1 MMYFDYAATTP
12 LAPSV
17 KNAMEPYLTDQFFNA
32 SSLYRGGKAAAEAVS
47 RARGQVAALVGARP
61 EQIVFTS
68 GGTEADNTAILCGGQ
83 AWRKQGRRRV
93 IVSAIEHHAVLSSAE
108 YLEEMGFSLT
118 VLPVDPWGHVSPQEL
133 EKAMDEQVAIV
144 SVMWVNNELGTVQDI
159 PALAQIAHRYG
170 ALFHTDAV
178 QALGTQY
185 VDFAGCGAD
194 LMSISAHKIYGPK
207 GCGALIIRDGLQ
219 LPSLLHGGQQESGRR
234 GGTEN
239 VAAIVGFG
247 AAAENLQK
255 SRERDIQTMAGQRQ
269 LLLELLRD
277 ENVRVNSPESGAPSV
292 LNISFRDVE
301 AEGMLF
307 FLGMDG
313 ICVSM
318 GSACNS
324 KSVEPSHVI
333 QAIRT
338 PPEYARGSIRISLG
352 HGVTEENCRTL
363 AHRLMELARQLRCE

>member
-1 MMYFDYAATTP
+1 MMYFDFAATTP

-17 KNAMEPYLTDQFFNA
+17 KNAMEPFLLDQFYNA
-32 SSLYRGGKAAAEAVS
+32 SSLYRGGRAAAEAVS
-47 RARGQVAALVGARP
+47 HARSQVASLVGAQP
-61 EQIVFTS
+61 EEIIFTS
-68 GGTEADNTAILCGGQ
+68 GGTEADNMAILCGALRGK
-83 AWRKQGRRRV
+83 KQGRDRV

-108 YLEEMGFSLT
+108 YLQELGFGLT
-118 VLPVDPWGHVSPQEL
+118 VLPVDTWGHVNPEAL
-133 EKAMDEQVAIV
+133 EQVMDDKVALV
-144 SVMWVNNELGTVQDI
+144 SVMWVNNELGTIQDI
-159 PALAQIAHRYG
+159 PALAEIAHRHG

-178 QALGTQY
+178 QALSTQN
-185 VDFAGCGAD
+185 VDFSRCGAD
-194 LMSISAHKIYGPK
+194 LMTVSAHKIYGPK
-207 GCGALIIRDGLQ
+207 GCGALILRDGLQ
-219 LPSLLHGGQQESGRR
+219 LPPLIHGGQQENGHR

-255 SRERDIQTMAGQRQ
+255 SRNEDVLAMEQQRQ
-269 LLLELLRD
+269 LLLELLQSED
-277 ENVRVNSPESGAPSV
+277 VRVNSPASGAPGV
-292 LNISFRDVE
+292 LNIAFRDVE

-333 QAIRT
+333 QAIHL
-338 PPEYARGSIRISLG
+338 PPEYARGCIRISLG

-363 AHRLMELARQLRCE
+363 AHRLMELARQLRC

>member
-61 EQIVFTS
+61 EQVVFTS
-68 GGTEADNTAILCGGQ
+68 GGTEADNTAILCGGL

-133 EKAMDEQVAIV
+133 EQAMDEQVAIV

-178 QALGTQY
+178 QALGTQH

-255 SRERDIQTMAGQRQ
+255 SRERDIQTMEGQRQ